1 LSSLS
6 FVGESVIRR
15 GITMNH
21 KIHFFL
27 LSLTTLILL
36 ARPAHA
42 DNVDVL
48 INTLKTADNYKVRVT
63 AAMLLSKHK
72 GEAKAFAALLYTL
85 NNDENE
91 TVQGTAALSL
101 GKLGNKEAIPDL
113 EKASK
118 SKKTFLKDNAKK
130 ALEMLA
136 DTCPEIDLKGK
147 QIYLNIGP
155 LDLTGSTSDKNEI
168 LTALRDLLNAQ
179 GSEVTYVTT
188 MFPGCKQPS
197 ESDLKKKKLKGFMID
212 GTLEISLDSG
222 EVVCDL
228 KLIVAT
234 FPGKSIKM
242 MNSANA
248 GVTGKL
254 TPATIK
260 TCIKHA
266 TPAAFAGVKQF
277 LARSL

>member
-1 LSSLS
+1 
-6 FVGESVIRR
+6 
-15 GITMNH
+15 MNH
-21 KIHFFL
+21 KIRFLFLSLASLFL
-27 LSLTTLILL
+27 LVLP
-36 ARPAHA
+36 ARAA
-42 DNVDVL
+42 DNLDVL

-101 GKLGNKEAIPDL
+101 GKLGNKEAVPDL
-113 EKASK
+113 EKAAK
-118 SKKTFLKDNAKK
+118 SKKAFLKENAKK
-130 ALEMLA
+130 ALEMLTDA
-136 DTCPEIDLKGK
+136 CPEVDLKGK
-147 QIYLNIGP
+147 QIYLNIAN
-155 LDLTGSTSDKNEI
+155 LEMTGATSDKTEI
-168 LTALRDLLNAQ
+168 LAALRELLSGQ
-179 GSEVTYVTT
+179 GGEVPYLT
-188 MFPGCKQPS
+188 MLFPGCKDPS

-212 GTLEISLDSG
+212 GTLEVTVDSG

>member
-1 LSSLS
+1 
-6 FVGESVIRR
+6 
-15 GITMNH
+15 MNH
-21 KIHFFL
+21 SIKFFL
-27 LSLTTLILL
+27 LSLTSLLLL
-36 ARPAHA
+36 ARPAHAA

-72 GEAKAFAALLYTL
+72 GDAKAFAALLHTL

-101 GKLGNKEAIPDL
+101 GKLGNKEAIADL
-113 EKASK
+113 EKAAK
-118 SKKTFLKDNAKK
+118 SKKAFLKENAKK
-130 ALEMLA
+130 ALEMLS

-155 LDLTGSTSDKNEI
+155 LDLTGSTSDKAEL
-168 LTALRDLLNAQ
+168 LTHLRDLLNAQ
-179 GSEVTYVTT
+179 GGEVPYITT
-188 MFPGCKQPS
+188 TFPGCKEPS
-197 ESDLKKKKLKGFMID
+197 ESELKKKKLKGFMID

-260 TCIKHA
+260 TCLKHA

>member
-1 LSSLS
+1 
-6 FVGESVIRR
+6 
-15 GITMNH
+15 MNH
-21 KIHFFL
+21 KLNFFL
-27 LSLTTLILL
+27 LSLTSLLLL
-36 ARPAHA
+36 ASPAHA

-72 GEAKAFAALLYTL
+72 GDAKAFSALLHTL

-101 GKLGNKEAIPDL
+101 GKLGNKEAIADL

-118 SKKTFLKDNAKK
+118 SKKSFLKDNAKK

-136 DTCPEIDLKGK
+136 DACPEVDLKGK
-147 QIYLNIGP
+147 QIYLNISN
-155 LDLTGSTSDKNEI
+155 LDLSGYTSDKTEI
-168 LTALRDLLNAQ
+168 LSNLRELLLGQ
-179 GSEVTYVTT
+179 GGEVPYVTT
-188 MFPGCKQPS
+188 VFPGCKEPS
-197 ESDLKKKKLKGFMID
+197 ESELKKKKLKGFMVD

-260 TCIKHA
+260 TCLKHA